1 MINFKKIAESLA
13 FEKEVW
19 FRLILDE
26 HSLSVDDVIL
36 CHFID
41 GGQKWQRVQVKST
54 GEFVGNAITD
64 YIDVSGVNIEY
75 GVKTMPC

>member
-1 MINFKKIAESLA
+1 MINFKEIAESLA

-26 HSLSVDDVIL
+26 PSLSIDDVIL

-41 GGQKWQRVQVKST
+41 DGQKWQRVQVKST

-75 GVKTMPC
+75 GVKTMP